1 MHFLDTGFPGLLVIE
16 PKVFEDERGYF
27 YESYNARLYRDA
39 GIDCDFLQ
47 DNQSKSSYGVIRGLH
62 YQLEPH
68 AQAKLVRVIS
78 GEVLD
83 VVLDLRKGSPR
94 FGESFAV
101 RLSAENK
108 KQLFIPRGF
117 AHGFSVLSEEAVF
130 FYKCDGYY
138 EKNSERGI
146 RFDDPDLSIDW
157 MIPEG
162 RQIVSEK
169 DQKLPF
175 FKLAEHEFK
184 FQL

>member
-1 MHFLDTGFPGLLVIE
+1 MRFIETGFPGLVLIE

-27 YESYNARLYRDA
+27 YESYNARLYTEA
-39 GIDCDFLQ
+39 GIDCDFVQ

-62 YQLEPH
+62 YQLAPN

-94 FGESFAV
+94 YGEVFAV
-101 RLSAENK
+101 RLTADNK

-130 FYKCDGYY
+130 FYKCDAYY
-138 EKNSERGI
+138 DKNSERGI
-146 RFDDPDLSIDW
+146 RYDDPDLGVDW
-157 MIPEG
+157 MIPEKK
-162 RQIVSEK
+162 QKISEK
-169 DQKLPF
+169 DQKLQF
-175 FKLAEHEFK
+175 WKEAEHNFK
-184 FQL
+184 FQA

>member
-1 MHFLDTGFPGLLVIE
+1 MHFLDTGFPGLTVIE

-39 GIDCDFLQ
+39 GIDCDFVQ

-68 AQAKLVRVIS
+68 AQAKLVRVIR

-83 VVLDLRKGSPR
+83 VVLDLRRGSPR
-94 FGESFAV
+94 FGETFAA
-101 RLSAENK
+101 RLSADNK

-117 AHGFSVLSEEAVF
+117 AHGFSVLSDEAVF

-146 RFDDPDLSIDW
+146 RFDDTDLKIDW
-157 MIPEG
+157 MIPG
-162 RQIVSEK
+162 DRQIVSEK
-169 DQKLPF
+169 DQKLPR
-175 FKLAEHEFK
+175 FKMAEHNFK
-184 FQL
+184 FQI

>member
-1 MHFLDTGFPGLLVIE
+1 MRSVDTGFPGLLLIE

-27 YESYNARLYRDA
+27 YESYNARLFSDA
-39 GIDCDFLQ
+39 GIDCDFVQ

-62 YQLEPH
+62 YQLAPH

-94 FGESFAV
+94 YGESYAV

-138 EKNSERGI
+138 DKSSERGI
-146 RFDDPDLSIDW
+146 RFDDPELKLDW
-157 MIPEG
+157 MIPEEK
-162 RQIVSEK
+162 RIVSEK

-175 FKLAEHEFK
+175 FQQAEHEFK
-184 FQL
+184 FRA